1 MGRAPRTVRRGST
14 RADMCGFTT
23 RQRTKTTLF
32 SLVRE
37 DDVVWNVAGT
47 YMWCVPDPRRSVPTP
62 KHIKRVRILRLPPP
76 GSLVGHPYSPHHR
89 YACTRPVTVWPV
101 RSPGTEVVTLNIECT
116 PHGTDFFSGTEG
128 RAMQPTAG
136 AASWSETGHPAPRTA
151 LRSTVKIR
159 RASLEK
165 NCDRVS

>member
-1 MGRAPRTVRRGST
+1 MLALNMGVTVSRRSAAGG
-14 RADMCGFTT
+14 AL
-23 RQRTKTTLF
+23 RQPLHGVYPASLASSATWAGGWHLGMRLSSALF
-32 SLVRE
+32 ALVRE

-136 AASWSETGHPAPRTA
+136 AAS
-151 LRSTVKIR
+151 
-159 RASLEK
+159 
-165 NCDRVS
+165 

>member
-62 KHIKRVRILRLPPP
+62 KHIKRVKNLRCQAP
-76 GSLVGHPYSPHHR
+76 GSLVGDPYSPHHR
-89 YACTRPVTVWPV
+89 YACTLGVTVWPV
-101 RSPGTEVVTLNIECT
+101 RSPGTEVVPLNIECT

-136 AASWSETGHPAPRTA
+136 AAGWSETGHPAPRTA